1 MFHSKVLRSRY
12 TVTLFKWRKLKTFF
26 KILYVA
32 KSGRKRKEKRS
43 NKTDYGEK
51 GEMGKKG
58 GKKKEKSRVGSA
70 PGTTYWKGLEL
81 QTVTA
86 GKFMVLKPM
95 ERETLTSQLR

>member
-1 MFHSKVLRSRY
+1 MLQKVEGKGKKREA
-12 TVTLFKWRKLKTFF
+12 TKQTTERK
-26 KILYVA
+26 
-32 KSGRKRKEKRS
+32 
-43 NKTDYGEK
+43 
-51 GEMGKKG
+51 EMGKKG